1 MLNDAPAL
9 RAFLPWAG
17 LLVAAL
23 AALLVAEYRR
33 SAWGRYIAKP
43 ITSTAFVLAA
53 SAAGAMDSRYGQM
66 LLVALVLSWLGD
78 VLLLSYKPLGFLA
91 GLGAFLCG
99 HLAFAW
105 AFWVR
110 GVDWTIALGVLA
122 GLAVPGVLV
131 GRWLLPQAP
140 KKMRVPVAV
149 YMTILSCMV
158 ALASATVAAH
168 GGALLAVAAVMFY
181 FSDLAVA
188 LDRFVRPGFL
198 HRSWGLPLYYGA
210 QILFASTVLSA
221 V

>member
-1 MLNDAPAL
+1 MADNNPAL
-9 RAFLPWAG
+9 QAFLPWAG
-17 LLVAAL
+17 LGLGAL
-23 AALLVAEYRR
+23 AALVYAEYRR
-33 SAWGRYIAKP
+33 AAGARMVIKP
-43 ITSTAFVLAA
+43 IASTAFLLAA
-53 SAAGAMDSRYGQM
+53 WAAGAMASPYGQVLM
-66 LLVALVLSWLGD
+66 VALALSWLGD

-110 GVDWTIALGVLA
+110 GADLNVAFVVVV

-131 GRWLLPQAP
+131 GRWLLPQTP
-140 KKMRVPVAV
+140 QNMRVPVAV
-149 YMTILSCMV
+149 YMTVLSGMV
-158 ALASATVAAH
+158 ALASATVAAR

-181 FSDLAVA
+181 LSDLAVA

-210 QILFASTVLSA
+210 QLLFASTVMA
-221 V
+221 TN